1 MTKPRLIKKYKN
13 RRLYDLETSKF
24 ITVDNLLHYVL
35 DGITFQVEDATSGK
49 DLTSATL
56 LQIIVEMDDG
66 ATQCLS
72 SAMLRQLIVMA
83 HHPMS
88 QSYKSIL
95 EQMMMTMEKPLQP
108 NSEFPNYQKA
118 MAIWSEKTQDM
129 LNQWQALFRQ

>member
-13 RRLYDLETSKF
+13 RRLYYLETSKF
-24 ITVDNLLHYVL
+24 ITVENLLHYVI
-35 DGITFQVEDATSGK
+35 DGIVFQVVDATSGK

-56 LQIIVEMDDG
+56 LQIIVEMDDS

-88 QSYKSIL
+88 QSYKAIL
-95 EQMMMTMEKPLQP
+95 EQMMMTMEKPLQS
-108 NSEFPNYQKA
+108 NLELPNYQKA
-118 MAIWSEKTQDM
+118 MDIWTEKTQDM
-129 LNQWQALFRQ
+129 LNQWQALFRR